1 MKEKEFLS
9 RRDFL
14 KKAVLAGTG
23 IALGCYGLSQLFRE
37 STYSSKPGDSHR
49 LNPWSKEGY
58 HYTTLGENVKCQ
70 VCPNEC
76 ILKEGGRSVCR
87 NKTNHQGTLYTL
99 AYGNPCAVH
108 IDPVEKKPLFHFLP
122 STTTFSVATAG
133 CNFRCLNCQNWEIS
147 QRGPQAGD
155 GNLFPEDVVVKAAQS
170 ECLSVAYTYS
180 EPTAWYE
187 YMYDTSKLAASQ
199 GIKNIWVTNGYMNEN
214 PLRDL
219 CQYLD
224 AANVDLKSFREEIYS
239 TLNRGK
245 LEPVLATLKT
255 LKDEGVWVEVTTLV
269 IPTWTDDMEMIAE
282 MCQWLYENLGPDYP
296 LHFSRF
302 YPAHKL
308 LNLPPTSYETLEEAR
323 RIALDSGL
331 HHVYIMNVPGS
342 EGQNTYC
349 PHCEKVIIERKG
361 FLVTEMHVEEG
372 ICGFCGNK
380 IEGVWNL

>member
-1 MKEKEFLS
+1 
-9 RRDFL
+9 
-14 KKAVLAGTG
+14 
-23 IALGCYGLSQLFRE
+23 
-37 STYSSKPGDSHR
+37 
-49 LNPWSKEGY
+49 
-58 HYTTLGENVKCQ
+58 
-70 VCPNEC
+70 
-76 ILKEGGRSVCR
+76 
-87 NKTNHQGTLYTL
+87 
-99 AYGNPCAVH
+99 
-108 IDPVEKKPLFHFLP
+108 
-122 STTTFSVATAG
+122 
-133 CNFRCLNCQNWEIS
+133 LNCQNWEIS

-155 GNLFPEDVVVKAAQS
+155 GNLFPEDVVVKAAQLD
-170 ECLSVAYTYS
+170 CPSVAYTYS

-187 YMYDTSKLAASQ
+187 YMYDTSKVAAHNS
-199 GIKNIWVTNGYMNEN
+199 IKNIWVTNGYMNEK

-224 AANVDLKSFREEIYS
+224 AANVDLKSFSEEIYS

-269 IPTWTDDMEMIAE
+269 IPTWTDDMEMITE

-308 LNLPPTSYETLEEAR
+308 LNLPPTPYETLEEAR

-361 FLVTEMHVEEG
+361 FLVIKMHLEEG
-372 ICGFCGNK
+372 ACGFCGNK